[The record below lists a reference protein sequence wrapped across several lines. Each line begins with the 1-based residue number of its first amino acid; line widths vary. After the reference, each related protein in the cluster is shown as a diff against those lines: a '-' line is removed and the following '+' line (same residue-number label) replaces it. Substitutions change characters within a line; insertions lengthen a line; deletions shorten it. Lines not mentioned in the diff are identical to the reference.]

1 MSLTAQID
9 ADLKKAMIAKEAEK
23 LSVLRM
29 LKSSIKYA
37 AVDKIGADGVLPD
50 SDVIA
55 VIRKELKK
63 RQDSIESFT
72 SANRADLADK
82 EKLEAK
88 FLEAY
93 LPAALSNE
101 QVEAFVK
108 EAIIEV
114 GATGKAQM
122 GLVMKAVQAKV
133 AGQADGK
140 TISQIV
146 QKLLP

>member
-9 ADLKKAMIAKEAEK
+9 ADLKKAMIAKEADK

-29 LKSSIKYA
+29 LKSAVKYA

-50 SDVIA
+50 SDVIT

>member
-1 MSLTAQID
+1 MSLTLQID
-9 ADLKKAMIAKEAEK
+9 ADLKKAMIAKEADK

-29 LKSSIKYA
+29 LKSAIKYA

-50 SDVIA
+50 SDVIT
-55 VIRKELKK
+55 VVRKELKK

-72 SANRADLADK
+72 SANRPDLANK
-82 EKLEAK
+82 EILEAK

-93 LPAALSNE
+93 LPAALSTE
-101 QVEAFVK
+101 QVEAYVK
-108 EAIIEV
+108 EAILEV
-114 GATGKAQM
+114 GATSKAQM

>member
-9 ADLKKAMIAKEAEK
+9 ADLKKAMIAKEADK

-29 LKSSIKYA
+29 LKSAVKYA

-50 SDVIA
+50 GDVIT

>member
-9 ADLKKAMIAKEAEK
+9 ADLKQAMIAKEADK

-29 LKSSIKYA
+29 LKSSVKYA
-37 AVDKIGADGVLPD
+37 AVEKVGADGSLPD
-50 SDVIA
+50 ADVLA

-72 SANRADLADK
+72 KANRADLADK

-88 FLEAY
+88 FLEVY
-93 LPAALSNE
+93 LPAQMSVE
-101 QVEAFVK
+101 QIESLVK
-108 EAIIEV
+108 EAIQEV

-122 GLVMKAVQAKV
+122 GLVMKAAQAKA

>member
-9 ADLKKAMIAKEAEK
+9 ADLKKAMIAKEADK

-29 LKSSIKYA
+29 LKSAVKYA

-72 SANRADLADK
+72 TANRTDLADK

-88 FLEAY
+88 FLEVY
-93 LPAALSNE
+93 LPAALSAE

-108 EAIIEV
+108 EAIAEV

>member
-9 ADLKKAMIAKEAEK
+9 ADLKKAMIAKEADK

-29 LKSSIKYA
+29 LKSAVKYA
-37 AVDKIGADGVLPD
+37 AVEKVGADGVLPD
-50 SDVIA
+50 ADVIT

-72 SANRADLADK
+72 SANRTDLADK

-88 FLEAY
+88 FLEPY
-93 LPAALSNE
+93 LPAQMSAE
-101 QVEAFVK
+101 QIEELVK
-108 EAIIEV
+108 ATIQEV

-122 GLVMKAVQAKV
+122 GVVMKAVQAKA